1 MFNFVVLYFIKYR
14 FVIKYSNIFLIDFY
28 RFCDLGWYSFDV
40 TDAVNR
46 WLTVKSGK
54 NLKAPKISNQ
64 LMLEKGR
71 MAVVKK
77 GITSL
82 NSNSTKKLAE
92 GLASGISP
100 EGVFENAS
108 LYVYSED
115 AKHKS
120 TREKR
125 AASNRRGHTSRQ
137 RSRRRKG
144 HYNCRRHKQYVD
156 FMEVIEMSSKRYI
169 YTVS

>member
-1 MFNFVVLYFIKYR
+1 MTWYVTPIYFW
-14 FVIKYSNIFLIDFY
+14 FT
-28 RFCDLGWYSFDV
+28 GWYSFDV

-46 WLTVKSGK
+46 WLTVKSNK
-54 NLKAPKISNQ
+54 NLKNPKISNQ

-77 GITSL
+77 GISSL
-82 NSNSTKKLAE
+82 KLNSTKKD
-92 GLASGISP
+92 ISLTP
-100 EGVFENAS
+100 EGKFEKAS

-125 AASNRRGHTSRQ
+125 AASGRRGHNSRQ
-137 RSRRRKG
+137 RLKRRKG
-144 HYNCRRHKQYVD
+144 HQNCRRHNQYVD
-156 FMEVIEMSSKRYI
+156 FMEVSKSR
-169 YTVS
+169 V